1 MARDSRAVTGY
12 ATMLR
17 DTAARFRDATA
28 VVMDDARHS
37 YGSLLRAGTDRAR
50 QLGALGLGP
59 GDRVA
64 LLIPNCMEFIEIL
77 VGASM
82 TGVVIVPVN
91 TRFRAHELGHILR
104 DSGVAAVFTTGAVDD
119 HVNFKDLLA
128 EALPGLTD
136 NADPDALSIEGY
148 PALRRIVHFGS
159 GTPAWMIPADSLP
172 VRAEGQPD
180 PDPAAAPGPE
190 DLQIILYTSGTTAA
204 PKGCLLPNRC
214 LVVTAQSTADLFAIG
229 PEDGWWCPL
238 PMFHIGGVLFMS
250 VCLARGAKFVG
261 MSRFNVTRAFAQFRD
276 ERPTVLYP
284 LFPTI
289 LLPIMSDADFADTDF
304 SRVRYV
310 FDVGPEEIQKRI
322 QAAFPDALLLS
333 AYGMSETT
341 GIVTFNHPDDSY
353 EARMTTVGHFMP
365 GWSARIIDPGT
376 GQDVGLDAPG
386 EIAVKG
392 PALFAGYLNQP
403 DLTASAHTPDGY
415 FRTGD
420 YGSMSKDGL
429 LRFRGR
435 LKDQMKV
442 GGENVSALEVE
453 SFLAGHASIRMAQV
467 VPIPDEKYG
476 EIPAAFI
483 ECAPDCTLTADEV
496 IAHCRGRIAS
506 FKVPRHVRFVSEW
519 PMSATK
525 VAKFKLQ
532 QQLIDELGLG

>member
-1 MARDSRAVTGY
+1 MDHRDVTGF

-17 DTAARFRDATA
+17 DTAAKFHDATA
-28 VVMDDARHS
+28 VVMDEGRHS
-37 YGSLLRAGTDRAR
+37 YGSLLQSGADRAR
-50 QLGALGLGP
+50 QLGALGLRR

-64 LLIPNCMEFIEIL
+64 LLMPNCMEFIELL

-82 TGVVIVPVN
+82 LGVVIVPVN

-104 DSGVAAVFTTGAVDD
+104 DSGVAAIFTTGAVDE
-119 HVNFKDLLA
+119 HVNFKELLA
-128 EALPGLTD
+128 EALPGLTAHTEPD
-136 NADPDALSIEGY
+136 NLALEGY
-148 PALRRIVHFGS
+148 PHIRCIVHFGA
-159 GTPAWMIPADSLP
+159 GTPAWMIPAADLP
-172 VRAEGQPD
+172 ARAKGYLD
-180 PDPAAAPGPE
+180 PDPAEAPGPE

-214 LVVTAQSTADLFAIG
+214 LVVTARSAASLFDIG
-229 PEDGWWCPL
+229 PDDAWWCPL

-261 MSRFNVTRAFAQFRD
+261 MSRFDVEGAFRQFRD
-276 ERPTVLYP
+276 EKPTVLYP

-289 LLPIMSDADFADTDF
+289 LLPIMSDPAFGETDF

-365 GWSARIIDPGT
+365 GWSARIISPDT
-376 GQDVGLDAPG
+376 GEEAGLDEPG

-392 PALFAGYLNQP
+392 PALFTEYLNQP
-403 DLTASAHTPDGY
+403 DLTKASHTPDGY

-420 YGSMSKDGL
+420 FGSMSADGL

-453 SFLAGHASIRMAQV
+453 SFLAGHPSVRLAQV
-467 VPIPDEKYG
+467 VPVPDEKYG

-483 ECAPDCTLTADEV
+483 ECAPDCTMTAEEV
-496 IAHCRGRIAS
+496 IAHCKGRIAS

-525 VAKFKLQ
+525 VAKFRLQ
-532 QQLIDELGLG
+532 RQLMDELGLG